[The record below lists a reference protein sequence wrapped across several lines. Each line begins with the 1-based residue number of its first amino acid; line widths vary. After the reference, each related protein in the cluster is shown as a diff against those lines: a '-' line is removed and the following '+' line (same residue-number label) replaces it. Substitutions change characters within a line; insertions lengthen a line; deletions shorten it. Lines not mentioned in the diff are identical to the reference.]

1 MKPLFVKL
9 LRFLTDTPEVIP
21 VLVERGSVRG
31 LMTREEVQRM
41 RRKWTETLQGRA
53 EDPCV
58 KAVLEL
64 LEYRIMNATAAV
76 QYIANHQ
83 AGPGVVSYRA
93 GEAAGLQDLMAD
105 VVKALKGEVPGEQ
118 Q

>member
-1 MKPLFVKL
+1 
-9 LRFLTDTPEVIP
+9 
-21 VLVERGSVRG
+21 
-31 LMTREEVQRM
+31 
-41 RRKWTETLQGRA
+41 
-53 EDPCV
+53 V

>member
-1 MKPLFVKL
+1 MKTILVRL
-9 LRFLTDTPEVIP
+9 LRFLTGVPEVVP

-31 LMTREEVQRM
+31 VMTREEIQRM
-41 RRKWTETLQGRA
+41 RRKWAETLQGRA

-64 LEYRIMNATAAV
+64 LEWRIMNATAAV

-83 AGPGVVSYRA
+83 LGSGVVSYRA
-93 GEAAGLQDLMAD
+93 GGAAELNDLLSD
-105 VVKALKGEVPGEQ
+105 VVRALKGEVPGEAK
-118 Q
+118 